1 MYDFFI
7 QIHFKLE
14 FGRVQSNQGNE
25 CTKITKFI
33 HSLNEYHF
41 HIRRIYYVYTFWF
54 RGDIMHSEEHLET
67 KINQSKG
74 VDYMSTVTA
83 QKWGNS
89 LGIRIP
95 KDAAHRIGIDQGS
108 EMVLNVIV
116 SENIITLKPKKTQKK
131 YTLQELLSQI
141 TPENRHK
148 EIDFGIEG
156 RELF

>member
-1 MYDFFI
+1 MKN
-7 QIHFKLE
+7 H
-14 FGRVQSNQGNE
+14 
-25 CTKITKFI
+25 
-33 HSLNEYHF
+33 EYHF
-41 HIRRIYYVYTFWF
+41 LLTCIYYVYTFSVG
-54 RGDIMHSEEHLET
+54 GDIMESKET

-95 KDAAHRIGIDQGS
+95 KEAADRIGIDQGS
-108 EMVLNVIV
+108 EMEINVSR
-116 SENIITLKPKKTQKK
+116 SESTITLKPKKSRKEYK
-131 YTLQELLSQI
+131 LEELLAQI

-156 RELF
+156 RELM